1 MHHLQP
7 VDQSIN
13 QLISVSL
20 PHPPSTLRLVAANTI
35 TRPPAATSSS
45 HQQHPWGGSHL
56 DLPPIGT
63 TSTGTLQLRLGRTI
77 PTVLSVPALGSL
89 CAFACSSYEGVR
101 GSMQDRHAL
110 PKIRETAHHG
120 SCYGTAG
127 NQHTDT
133 LAQGQT
139 QCGRVPSSME
149 LKLVAPVHFSSRC
162 ATGSPSVAQ
171 APGAPLP
178 ATYRHVTALFFCNFV
193 LRLLVGDHSGVLV
206 TRSCVCFFPRVHRN
220 VRVAFLFP

>member
-1 MHHLQP
+1 MSRSRIHHRPCGLWLQT
-7 VDQSIN
+7 QS
-13 QLISVSL
+13 
-20 PHPPSTLRLVAANTI
+20 PA
-35 TRPPAATSSS
+35 RPPLRRRRHTSNTL
-45 HQQHPWGGSHL
+45 GVGAHL

-101 GSMQDRHAL
+101 GSMQDRHAV

-133 LAQGQT
+133 LAQRTDTMWQG
-139 QCGRVPSSME
+139 S
-149 LKLVAPVHFSSRC
+149 KLDGAEAGGPRTLLEPVCDRFTVRRTSPRC
-162 ATGSPSVAQ
+162 A
-171 APGAPLP
+171 LP
-178 ATYRHVTALFFCNFV
+178 ATYRHVTALFFV
-193 LRLLVGDHSGVLV
+193 I
-206 TRSCVCFFPRVHRN
+206 SCSAC
-220 VRVAFLFP
+220 